1 MSTVNQ
7 SRQIQS
13 LITQEGQLE
22 LSIVT
27 VDMPEP
33 APDEVIV
40 RVEAAPINPS
50 DLALLT
56 GPADL
61 RTAKQGGTD
70 DAPVITADIP
80 RKLMGTVAGR
90 VGEPMAVGNEAAGVV
105 VAAGSDEAAQ
115 ALMGKTVAIVGGEMF
130 ASYRCVKAM
139 MALPMLEGI
148 APAEA
153 ASSFVNPMTALGMVE
168 TMREEGFT
176 ALVHTAAASNLGQ
189 MLNRVC
195 IADGIE
201 LVNIVRKPEQEEIL
215 REIGAKYVVNSS
227 ADSFAED
234 LTAAIE
240 ATGAYLAF
248 DATGGGNMANTILTC
263 MERAATK
270 GMEYN
275 RYGSDTLKKVYVYG
289 RLDLSPM
296 QLTAAYGFSFSV
308 SGWLLTPFL
317 QRIGMPR
324 MLELRARV
332 AKEIRT
338 TFASHYTAEVSM
350 EEALSLDILMEYS
363 QRHTGQK
370 YLINPHKQG

>member
-1 MSTVNQ
+1 MSAPEQ

-13 LITQEGQLE
+13 LISKEGQLQ
-22 LSIVT
+22 LSIAAVEL
-27 VDMPEP
+27 PKP
-33 APDEVIV
+33 GPDDIIV
-40 RVEAAPINPS
+40 RIEAAPINPS

-61 RTAKQGGTD
+61 GTAVAGGTVES
-70 DAPVITADIP
+70 PVVTADIP
-80 RKLMGTVAGR
+80 SRLMGMVAGR

-105 VAAGSDEAAQ
+105 VAAGSSDAAQ
-115 ALMGKTVAIVGGEMF
+115 SLLGKTVGIAGGEMF
-130 ASYRCVKAM
+130 AEYRCVNAM
-139 MALPMLEGI
+139 MALPM
-148 APAEA
+148 PAAVSPAQA

-168 TMREEGFT
+168 TMRDEGFT

-195 IADGIE
+195 LADGID

-227 ADSFAED
+227 SDSFADD

-275 RYGSDTLKKVYVYG
+275 RYGSDTMKKVYVYG
-289 RLDLSPM
+289 RLDLSPI

-317 QRIGMPR
+317 QRIGIPR
-324 MLELRARV
+324 MIELRQRV
-332 AKEIRT
+332 AAEIST
-338 TFASHYTAEVSM
+338 TFASHYTAEISM
-350 EEALSLDILMEYS
+350 EEALSLDTLRLCS
-363 QRHTGQK
+363 QRQTGQK
-370 YLINPHKQG
+370 YLINPHKQA